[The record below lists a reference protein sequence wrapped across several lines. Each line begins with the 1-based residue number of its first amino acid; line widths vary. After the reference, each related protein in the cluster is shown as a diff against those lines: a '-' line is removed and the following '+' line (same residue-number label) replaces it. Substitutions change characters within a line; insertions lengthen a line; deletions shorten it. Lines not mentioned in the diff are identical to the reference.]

1 MRKRLMKRLH
11 EMLIEIVRA
20 NDPELDKLGVE
31 LVEIEK
37 KLMAYKEKQ
46 KKKFDL

>member
-11 EMLIEIVRA
+11 EMLIEIIRA

-46 KKKFDL
+46 KKKN